1 MKIGKTRPFSK
12 SILIASFAAL
22 MLLMAASS
30 ASAVTAGNTGWEW
43 SNPLPQGNS
52 LTTVETVGSRVF
64 AGGANGTLI
73 RSDDAGASWTAV
85 RTGLLDGIQ
94 SIRAI
99 NAESVVF
106 AARCALRRSDDGGNT
121 VRRLAWGPSDDSC
134 GSEIAAF
141 HFPAATVGYLLL
153 KNGEILATSDAGET
167 WTKKTAAPGSK
178 SVGGAADVADIWFT
192 SASEGVIS
200 VGGQVFRTTDGA
212 SSWTPVADSGTAGL
226 YVFDFTSAT
235 HGVAVGNASATM
247 ITADGGATWS
257 MHASLASS
265 ENLRAL
271 SCANVNNC
279 LAATAD
285 SQRILNSTDGG
296 VTWTAVTAATAK
308 LSGVG
313 LVNPNRG
320 IAVGELGTIVST
332 DDTGATWSQ
341 INGGVAGEYSRISA
355 ASPNNAVITGKN
367 GALAR
372 STDGGR
378 SWRPVNVS
386 TSAEVLDAAFVG
398 VARGYVLDS
407 LGAVLRT
414 DNAGSSWRFL
424 DTGTTA
430 RAKDLHVIN
439 DSTLLLVGPK
449 GILRSSDAG
458 ETFAPIGSR
467 AFRRLALSKLDVAGT
482 ILFAHGSK
490 VAVVSRNNGSKW
502 VRVKTPKRI
511 RGIRT
516 LDMVSAKVG
525 YLLDTS
531 NELWSTSTAGRK
543 WTRNETTG
551 AGPVSAMAFGDR
563 LNGYLSS
570 TDGRVLMTSN
580 AGKTWSRQ
588 YPFYDQ
594 NSNLPTL
601 LAAPS
606 AKNAF
611 LLIAGTNRVF
621 STTSA
626 GAFGQASTLTIK
638 SSSRRVR
645 KKTVIKVTG
654 KLAPAVGGERVT
666 VLARAIGAKGG
677 TRWTSQERTV
687 SASGTFTTSWRVS
700 KPTIFIARWSGDAA
714 RDGAGATSVKV
725 LIRR

>member
-1 MKIGKTRPFSK
+1 MKFGRTIHLK
-12 SILIASFAAL
+12 SLLVASIAAL
-22 MLLMAASS
+22 TMLVAATS

-73 RSDDAGASWTAV
+73 RSDDSGANWIAV
-85 RTGLLDGIQ
+85 RTGVLDGIQ
-94 SIRAI
+94 LVRAI
-99 NAESVVF
+99 SADSIVF

-134 GSEIAAF
+134 GSEIASF
-141 HFPAATVGYLLL
+141 HFPSSAIGYLLL

-178 SVGGAADVADIWFT
+178 AVGGASDVADVWFT

-200 VGGQVFRTTDGA
+200 VGNQIFRTTDGG
-212 SSWTPVADSGTAGL
+212 SSWTPVAAVGSGGL
-226 YVFDFTSAT
+226 HVFDFTSAT
-235 HGVAVGNASATM
+235 HGVAAGNQAAVL
-247 ITADGGATWS
+247 ITADGGASWS
-257 MHASLASS
+257 LNVSDASN
-265 ENLRAL
+265 ENIRSI

-285 SQRILNSTDGG
+285 SQRILNSTNGG
-296 VTWTAVTAATAK
+296 VTWSTVTASTAK
-308 LSGVG
+308 LAAVG

-320 IAVGELGTIVST
+320 IAVGETGTIVST
-332 DDTGATWSQ
+332 DDTGATWAQ
-341 INGGVAGEYSRISA
+341 INGGVAGEYNRLSV
-355 ASPNNAVITGKN
+355 ASINNAVISGKN

-378 SWRPVNVS
+378 SWRAVNVS

-398 VARGYVLDS
+398 VSRGYVLDS

-430 RAKDLHVIN
+430 RAKDLHVVN

-449 GILRSSDAG
+449 GVSRSTDAG
-458 ETFAPIGSR
+458 ETFAPTGNR
-467 AFRRLALSKLDVAGT
+467 AFRRLALNKLDVAGGA
-482 ILFAHGSK
+482 LFAYGTK
-490 VAVVSRNNGSKW
+490 IVVVTKNNGGKW
-502 VRVKTPKRI
+502 VRVKTPKRLRAI
-511 RGIRT
+511 RS

-525 YLLDTS
+525 YLLDGS
-531 NELWSTSTAGRK
+531 NELWLTTTAGKK
-543 WTRNETTG
+543 WVRIETTG
-551 AGPVSAMAFGDR
+551 AGGVSSMAFGDR
-563 LNGYLSS
+563 LNGYLTS

-580 AGKTWSRQ
+580 GGKTWSRQ

-594 NSNLPTL
+594 NSSRATL

-606 AKNAF
+606 AKSAF
-611 LLIAGTNRVF
+611 MLVSGTNRVF
-621 STTSA
+621 ATTTA
-626 GAFGQASTLTIK
+626 GTFGKASSLTIK
-638 SSSRRVR
+638 SSSKRVR

-654 KLAPAVGGERVT
+654 KLSPAIGGERVT
-666 VLARAIGAKGG
+666 VLARAVGAKGG

-714 RDGAGATSVKV
+714 RDGAGATAVKV
-725 LIRR
+725 LIRP

>member
-1 MKIGKTRPFSK
+1 MKIGKSRSMSK
-12 SILIASFAAL
+12 SIVAASLAAL
-22 MLLMAASS
+22 TMLVAASS
-30 ASAVTAGNTGWEW
+30 AIAVTAGNTGWEW

-52 LTTVETVGSRVF
+52 LTTVETVGNRVY

-73 RSDDAGASWTAV
+73 RSDDAGANWIAV
-85 RTGLLDGIQ
+85 RSGLLDGIQ
-94 SIRAI
+94 SVRAI
-99 NAESVVF
+99 SSESVVF

-121 VRRLAWGPSDDSC
+121 VRRLAWGPSDDTCS
-134 GSEIAAF
+134 SEIAAF
-141 HFPAATVGYLLL
+141 HFPAPTVGYLLL
-153 KNGEILATSDAGET
+153 KDGEVLATSDAGET

-178 SVGGAADVADIWFT
+178 AVGGGAGVADIWFT
-192 SASEGVIS
+192 SPSEGVIS

-212 SSWTPVADSGTAGL
+212 SSWTPVVDSGGPGL
-226 YVFDFTSAT
+226 YVFDFVSAT
-235 HGVAVGNASATM
+235 EGVAVGNGSATL

-257 MHASLASS
+257 LHASLASS
-265 ENLRAL
+265 ENLRSL
-271 SCANVNNC
+271 SCASVTNC

-285 SQRILNSTDGG
+285 SQRILNSVDGG
-296 VTWTAVTAATAK
+296 VTWTPVTASTAK
-308 LSGVG
+308 LAGVG
-313 LVNPNRG
+313 LVTPTRG
-320 IAVGELGTIVST
+320 IAVGDTGTIVST
-332 DDTGATWSQ
+332 DDTGSTWTQ
-341 INGGVAGEYSRISA
+341 INGGVAGEFSRISA
-355 ASPNNAVITGKN
+355 ASANNAVITGKN

-398 VARGYVLDS
+398 ASRGYVLDS

-424 DTGTTA
+424 DTGTTT

-449 GILRSSDAG
+449 GVLRSTNAG
-458 ETFAPIGSR
+458 ETFAPLGNR
-467 AFRRLALSKLDVAGT
+467 AFRRLALSKLDVAGST
-482 ILFAHGSK
+482 LFAYGSK
-490 VAVVSRNNGSKW
+490 VAVLSKNNGGKW
-502 VRVKTPKRI
+502 ARLKLPKRL
-511 RGIRT
+511 RGIRS
-516 LDMVSAKVG
+516 LDMINAKTG
-525 YLLDTS
+525 YLLDNS

-543 WTRNETTG
+543 WTRNETNG
-551 AGPVSAMAFGDR
+551 AGTATTMAFGDR
-563 LNGYLSS
+563 LNGYLASP
-570 TDGRVLMTSN
+570 DGRVLMTSN
-580 AGKTWSRQ
+580 GGKTWSRQ

-594 NSNLPTL
+594 NSNRPTL

-611 LLIAGTNRVF
+611 LLVAGTNRVF
-621 STTSA
+621 STNSG
-626 GAFGQASTLTIK
+626 GAFGKPSTLTIK
-638 SSSRRVR
+638 SSSKRVR

-654 KLAPAVGGERVT
+654 KLSPAIGGERVT
-666 VLARAIGAKGG
+666 VLARAVGAKGG

-714 RDGAGATSVKV
+714 RDGAGAKSVKV

>member
-1 MKIGKTRPFSK
+1 MKIGKPLFVS
-12 SILIASFAAL
+12 SLAAL
-22 MLLMAASS
+22 TLLIAASS

-52 LTTVETVGSRVF
+52 LTTVETVGNRVF

-73 RSDDAGASWTAV
+73 RSDDAGVNWIAV

-99 NAESVVF
+99 SSESIVF

-134 GSEIAAF
+134 GSEIASF
-141 HFPAATVGYLLL
+141 HFPAATIGYLLL
-153 KNGEILATSDAGET
+153 KNGEILATSDGGET

-178 SVGGAADVADIWFT
+178 SVGGAADVADVWFT

-212 SSWTPVADSGTAGL
+212 SSWTPVVGTPGPGL

-235 HGVAVGNASATM
+235 QGVAVGNSSTTL

-257 MHASLASS
+257 EHASVASM

-271 SCANVNNC
+271 SCASIDNC

-296 VTWTAVTAATAK
+296 VTWTAVTASTAK
-308 LSGVG
+308 LAGVG
-313 LVNPNRG
+313 LVSPTRG
-320 IAVGELGTIVST
+320 IAVGATGTIAAT

-341 INGGVAGEYSRISA
+341 LNGGVAGEYSRISA
-355 ASPNNAVITGKN
+355 ASSNNAVISGKN

-398 VARGYVLDS
+398 ISRGYVLDS
-407 LGAVLRT
+407 LGAMLRT

-424 DTGTTA
+424 DTGTTT

-439 DSTLLLVGPK
+439 DSTLLLVGPR
-449 GILRSSDAG
+449 GVLRSTNAG
-458 ETFAPIGSR
+458 ESFAPIGKR
-467 AFRRLALSKLDVAGT
+467 AFRRLALNKLDVAGST
-482 ILFAHGSK
+482 LFAYGK
-490 VAVVSRNNGSKW
+490 KIVVVSRNKGSKW
-502 VRVKTPKRI
+502 SRLKTPKRI
-511 RGIRT
+511 RGIRS
-516 LDMVSAKVG
+516 LDMVSAKTG

-531 NELWSTSTAGRK
+531 NELWFTSTAGRK
-543 WTRNETTG
+543 WSRIETTG
-551 AGPVSAMAFGDR
+551 AGGVSSMAFGNR
-563 LNGYLSS
+563 LTGYLANA
-570 TDGRVLMTSN
+570 DGRVLTTNN
-580 AGKTWSRQ
+580 AGRTWSRQ

-594 NSNLPTL
+594 NSNNATL

-606 AKNAF
+606 AKTAF
-611 LLIAGTNRVF
+611 MLIAGTNRVF

-626 GAFGQASTLTIK
+626 GAIGKPSALTIK

-654 KLAPAVGGERVT
+654 KLSPALGGERVT
-666 VLARAIGAKGG
+666 VLARAIGAKSG

-714 RDGAGATSVKV
+714 RDGAGAKAVKV
-725 LIRR
+725 LIRRR